1 MTRQPAARRRQTD
14 ARWLIDAG
22 LLRIAVSNYWMS
34 RMNLNIS
41 PDQVIWPRTGL
52 VFFRLLSTRAI
63 PAGEVW
69 INDNGT
75 SAAIW
80 FPPGMQAWPVE
91 LVAKLKLL
99 PLFLTLCGFG
109 RMRRGGT
116 LSDAMERAHPQE
128 PHFYLYFLAVDPA
141 LQGMGL
147 GSRILDATLKRID
160 EMGLSAYLENSN
172 PRNTRSYERAGFLA
186 RKNIAPEGAPSLIP
200 MWRAVSQYR

>member
-22 LLRIAVSNYWMS
+22 LLLIAVSNYWMS
-34 RMNLNIS
+34 RMNLDIS

-80 FPPGMQAWPVE
+80 FPPVMQAWPVE
-91 LVAKLKLL
+91 LVAKLSCC
-99 PLFLTLCGFG
+99 LF
-109 RMRRGGT
+109 
-116 LSDAMERAHPQE
+116 S
-128 PHFYLYFLAVDPA
+128 
-141 LQGMGL
+141 
-147 GSRILDATLKRID
+147 
-160 EMGLSAYLENSN
+160 
-172 PRNTRSYERAGFLA
+172 
-186 RKNIAPEGAPSLIP
+186 
-200 MWRAVSQYR
+200 

>member
-14 ARWLIDAG
+14 ARWLIDAV
-22 LLRIAVSNYWMS
+22 LLLIAVSNYWMS

-41 PDQVIWPRTGL
+41 PDQVIWPRAGL

-91 LVAKLKLL
+91 LVAKLKLP

-109 RMRRGGT
+109 RMRRGGA

-128 PHFYLYFLAVDPA
+128 PHFYLYFLAVGQLFREWVWDR
-141 LQGMGL
+141 
-147 GSRILDATLKRID
+147 GSLMLRSNASMRWACPLTWKTPIREIHDH
-160 EMGLSAYLENSN
+160 MSA
-172 PRNTRSYERAGFLA
+172 RGF
-186 RKNIAPEGAPSLIP
+186 
-200 MWRAVSQYR
+200 WRARTLPLKARRL

>member
-22 LLRIAVSNYWMS
+22 LLLIAVSNYWMS

-41 PDQVIWPRTGL
+41 PDQVIWPRAGL

-109 RMRRGGT
+109 RMRRGGM
-116 LSDAMERAHPQE
+116 LSDARERAHPQE

-141 LQGMGL
+141 LQRMGL

-186 RKNIAPEGAPSLIP
+186 RKNMAPEDAPPLIP